1 MNSPLHPEPNQ
12 IIFRIDP
19 DPAVRM
25 LVLSKDA
32 TGSATRTVHLDL
44 PFAEEL
50 GKPPGP
56 YERLFHDAL
65 AGDRS
70 LFTREDA
77 VEETWRI
84 LQPLID
90 SPPETVPYE
99 KGSWGPSSANDL
111 VRGHLPWQAPWMP
124 GR

>member
-1 MNSPLHPEPNQ
+1 
-12 IIFRIDP
+12 
-19 DPAVRM
+19 M
-25 LVLSKDA
+25 LMLSKDA
-32 TGSATRTVHLDL
+32 HGSATRTVHLDL

-90 SPPETVPYE
+90 DPPETVAYD
-99 KGSWGPSSANDL
+99 KGSWGPPSANAL
-111 VRGHLPWQAPWMP
+111 LRGHVPWQEPWMP
-124 GR
+124 AS

>member
-1 MNSPLHPEPNQ
+1 MA
-12 IIFRIDP
+12 I
-19 DPAVRM
+19 
-25 LVLSKDA
+25 LSKDA
-32 TGSATRTVHLDL
+32 NGAGTRNVHLDL

-65 AGDRS
+65 NGDRT

-84 LQPLID
+84 LQPIIEH
-90 SPPETVPYE
+90 PPATLPYAE
-99 KGSWGPSSANDL
+99 GTWGPSAAERTPTRSRAL
-111 VRGHLPWQAPWMP
+111 AATVAALGELR
-124 GR
+124 